1 MIYLNAGRGGIRLG
15 SHSWEA
21 PWGPAGGPRRGGGSP
36 LASKDREVLDK
47 STPSNLMSRFYMC
60 HIGDQINRHAFACRC
75 EKRKMRHRAPE
86 EAEEITVGDDGIFVS
101 GEDSDELQW
110 GAQPSSHS

>member
-1 MIYLNAGRGGIRLG
+1 
-15 SHSWEA
+15 
-21 PWGPAGGPRRGGGSP
+21 
-36 LASKDREVLDK
+36 
-47 STPSNLMSRFYMC
+47 
-60 HIGDQINRHAFACRC
+60 
-75 EKRKMRHRAPE
+75 MRHRAPE